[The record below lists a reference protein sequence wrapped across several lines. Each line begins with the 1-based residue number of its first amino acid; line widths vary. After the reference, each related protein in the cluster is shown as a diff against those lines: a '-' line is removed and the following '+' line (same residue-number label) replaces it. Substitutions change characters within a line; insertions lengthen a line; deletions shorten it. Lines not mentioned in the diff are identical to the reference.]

1 MLTPLTCIAIAIYF
15 EARGESIEGQ
25 QMVAATIINR
35 INHPQFPD
43 TACGV
48 VKQRKQFSFYSD
60 GRSDK
65 PTEPEAYLT
74 ASRIASEALK
84 EGVVNETSLYF
95 HSTAVQ
101 PIWRHKLKRIGKIGN
116 HVFYADNKEN

>member
-35 INHPQFPD
+35 MNHPQFPD

>member
-35 INHPQFPD
+35 MNHPHFPD

-95 HSTAVQ
+95 HSTAVL

>member
-35 INHPQFPD
+35 VNHPQFPA
-43 TACGV
+43 TACDV

-60 GRSDK
+60 GKSDK
-65 PTEPEAYLT
+65 PTESQAYLR
-74 ASRIASEALK
+74 AARIASEALK

-95 HSTAVQ
+95 HSVAVR

>member
-1 MLTPLTCIAIAIYF
+1 MLTSLTCIAIAIYF

-35 INHPQFPD
+35 IHHPKFPD

-60 GRSDK
+60 GKSDK

-74 ASRIASEALK
+74 AARIAAEALK

>member
-35 INHPQFPD
+35 MNHPQFPD

-95 HSTAVQ
+95 HSTAVL

>member
-1 MLTPLTCIAIAIYF
+1 MMTPLTCIAIAIYF

-35 INHPQFPD
+35 MNHPQFPD

>member
-1 MLTPLTCIAIAIYF
+1 MLTTLTCIAIAIYF

-35 INHPQFPD
+35 IQHPQFPD

-60 GRSDK
+60 GKSDK

-74 ASRIASEALK
+74 AARIASEALK
-84 EGVVNETSLYF
+84 EGVVSETSLYF
-95 HSTAVQ
+95 HSIAVQ